1 MPIPL
6 GVLAVA
12 GAGAAGGGGSF
23 DLLQT
28 TLISTNTASITFS
41 SLNTLAAGYAH
52 LQIRITSRTS
62 QNSGT
67 DALALQIN
75 GDTGS
80 NYAWHRLNGNGS
92 TVASGAV
99 TSQARIHAG
108 STTGNLAT
116 ANIFGASVIDLLD
129 FGSSSKNKTI
139 RTLNGVSMPDTPDI
153 RLGSGV
159 WLNTNAAT
167 SVTLFSL
174 NGASFVSG
182 SRLSLYGIR

>member
-6 GVLAVA
+6 GILAVA
-12 GAGAAGGGGSF
+12 GAGAGGGGAY
-23 DLLQT
+23 DLLET
-28 TLISTNTASITFS
+28 TLISTNTANVTFS
-41 SLNTLAAGYAH
+41 SLGSYSDYKH

-67 DALALQIN
+67 DAVALQLN
-75 GDTGS
+75 SDTGS

-92 TVASGAV
+92 SVASGAV
-99 TSQARIHAG
+99 TSQARIHAS

-116 ANIFGASVIDLLD
+116 ANIFGAAVIDILD
-129 FGSSSKNKTI
+129 FSSSNKNTTV
-139 RTLNGVSMPDTPDI
+139 RTLNGVSMPDTPDV

-159 WLNTNAAT
+159 WINTAAVT

-174 NGASFVSG
+174 NGANFVSG
-182 SRLSLYGIR
+182 SRLSLYGIK